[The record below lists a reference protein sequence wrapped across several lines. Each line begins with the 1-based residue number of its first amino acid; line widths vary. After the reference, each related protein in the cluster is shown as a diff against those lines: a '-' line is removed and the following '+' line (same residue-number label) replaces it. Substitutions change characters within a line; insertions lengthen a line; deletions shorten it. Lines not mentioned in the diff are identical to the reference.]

1 MVRHIDEDSY
11 SDRLEYH
18 GCNVIERVRT
28 HHFNATVVHDWMVF
42 DSVEEAEEYFNE
54 HGWPLPQA

>member
-1 MVRHIDEDSY
+1 MVRHVEEDSY

-28 HHFNATVVHDWMVF
+28 HRFHSEVVHDWMVF
-42 DSVEEAEEYFNE
+42 DSVEEAEDYFNE
-54 HGWPLPQA
+54 HGWTLPQA